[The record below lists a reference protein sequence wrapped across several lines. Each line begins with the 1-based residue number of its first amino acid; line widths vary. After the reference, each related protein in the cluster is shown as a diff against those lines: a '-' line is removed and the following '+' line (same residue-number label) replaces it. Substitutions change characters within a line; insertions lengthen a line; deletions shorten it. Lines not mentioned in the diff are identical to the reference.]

1 MPLRPDGSH
10 PFGRVGRDAA
20 LDATL
25 TLTLFM
31 IGQYSAWV
39 GDVFPGPRWANAA
52 MVAAMSLSLWW
63 RRRYPMA
70 VLVVVVGTAA
80 AQSLLY
86 GSTETAAVLLPF
98 LVAAYS
104 AAAFGGPLYVVVVVV
119 ALGLAVVNAND
130 PLVTSVGQAIWAPT
144 VFGVVLVLGFLSG
157 HRRRLASAASAR
169 AEALERDR
177 DHDLAQAVVGER
189 ARIARELHDM
199 VAHGVSLMALHAGAA
214 QASLDRDPQRAR
226 ESLNVIR
233 ETGNEVVLEMGRL
246 VGLLRSDDDPG
257 TAPLPSLDSLGRL
270 VDGVAAAGLAVDLS
284 VEGEPIPLDPGVE
297 VAIYRIVQEALTN
310 ALKHST
316 AGSADVM
323 LRWHTRSIEV
333 VVENPAE
340 LDPPGA
346 TSGKGLIGVDERVQ
360 FVHGTWHAGPTPTG
374 RWRLEAE
381 LPARISEGLRSEV
394 SP

>member
-10 PFGRVGRDAA
+10 PLGRVGRDAA

-25 TLTLFM
+25 TLALFM

-39 GDVFPGPRWANAA
+39 GDVFPGPRWVNAA

-98 LVAAYS
+98 MVAAYS
-104 AAAFGGPLYVVVVVV
+104 AAAFGGPVYLVVVVV

-130 PLVTSVGQAIWAPT
+130 PLVTGVGQAIWAPT
-144 VFGVVLVLGFLSG
+144 VFGVVLVLGSLSG
-157 HRRRLASAASAR
+157 HRRRVAAEASAR

-177 DHDLAQAVVGER
+177 DRDLAQAVTAER

-214 QASLDRDPQRAR
+214 QASLDRDPQQAR

-246 VGLLRSDDDPG
+246 VELLRSDGDPG

-270 VDGVAAAGLAVDLS
+270 VDGVAAAGLTVDMRQ
-284 VEGEPIPLDPGVE
+284 EGEPIPLDPGVE

-316 AGSADVM
+316 AGHAAVM
-323 LRWHTRSIEV
+323 LRWHPHSIQV
-333 VVENPAE
+333 VVENPTD
-340 LDPPGA
+340 LDAPRA

-381 LPARISEGLRSEV
+381 LPAQIHEGLHSEV

>member
-1 MPLRPDGSH
+1 M
-10 PFGRVGRDAA
+10 
-20 LDATL
+20 
-25 TLTLFM
+25 
-31 IGQYSAWV
+31 
-39 GDVFPGPRWANAA
+39 
-52 MVAAMSLSLWW
+52 
-63 RRRYPMA
+63 
-70 VLVVVVGTAA
+70 VVVGTAA

-119 ALGLAVVNAND
+119 ALGLAVVSAND

-157 HRRRLASAASAR
+157 HRRRLAAAASAR

-233 ETGNEVVLEMGRL
+233 QTGNEVVLEMGRL

-316 AGSADVM
+316 AGRADVM

-333 VVENPAE
+333 IVENPAE

-381 LPARISEGLRSEV
+381 PPARINQGLRSEV